1 MFSCSRPS
9 PTMTKR
15 ARALLQVERRE
26 LDPQLRPF
34 VRFQA
39 EHAADGFRGIGRVF
53 LERPPFVLVRG
64 GGVGGKIR
72 HAVVQHMEAHD
83 GDAEPFRIGLGRL
96 AAVADEV
103 HAGHLGQGLVQLGIL
118 FAEAVLADVRR
129 QPSEH
134 QVDGGRARQQRRQ
147 RAEQAGAVLPQA
159 DHVERVRPQH
169 RRQPRHAVVHRRRQL
184 FQQPAQAALRHGLMG
199 HRDRRQLVDLRDR
212 DLRLDQH
219 GQEEVQ
225 ALLLGRA
232 RRLGV
237 LLDQHFD
244 FSGFGS
250 RSRGTCPGCSARRV
264 SSPASRVSWRS
275 APPGPRLP
283 VTSATETGF
292 PAPVRAGAGR
302 GSAGSRASSTRSGCP
317 CRPAPIRAPGADRR
331 RSRLP
336 ARRPARQPCC
346 RAPGAARRAR

>member
-1 MFSCSRPS
+1 M
-9 PTMTKR
+9 
-15 ARALLQVERRE
+15 
-26 LDPQLRPF
+26 
-34 VRFQA
+34 
-39 EHAADGFRGIGRVF
+39 
-53 LERPPFVLVRG
+53 
-64 GGVGGKIR
+64 
-72 HAVVQHMEAHD
+72 
-83 GDAEPFRIGLGRL
+83 
-96 AAVADEV
+96 
-103 HAGHLGQGLVQLGIL
+103 
-118 FAEAVLADVRR
+118 
-129 QPSEH
+129 
-134 QVDGGRARQQRRQ
+134 DGGRARQQRRQ

-225 ALLLGRA
+225 ALLGRA

-244 FSGFGS
+244 FFRLRQQVQGHLPRLF
-250 RSRGTCPGCSARRV
+250 RRRV

-292 PAPVRAGAGR
+292 SGPCSGR
-302 GSAGSRASSTRSGCP
+302 CRSRKCRIACFIDTIRMS

-346 RAPGAARRAR
+346 RAPVPRDGRDDVERIRQQPRLRRRLANSTRMLRSVCCEISRRNSASDCSCARMSLSSLARANSRAGLSLDSGRWRSTRASASSTCRSLTARRAVAHDLQVIGAFPQQRGPLFGQAFVRPRLPAAAAAGSGP

>member
-1 MFSCSRPS
+1 MVGQADEQQPFRHLQLFRQRHDVLVQPAVADDDEARS
-9 PTMTKR
+9 
-15 ARALLQVERRE
+15 RALLQVERRE

-83 GDAEPFRIGLGRL
+83 GNAEPFRIGFGRL

-118 FAEAVLADVRR
+118 FAEAILADVRR
-129 QPSEH
+129 QAAEH
-134 QVDGGRARQQRRQ
+134 QVDGGRARQQRCQ

-199 HRDRRQLVDLRDR
+199 HRDRRQLVDFRDR

-250 RSRGTCPGCSARRV
+250 RSRDACPGCSARRV

-292 PAPVRAGAGR
+292 SGPCSGR
-302 GSAGSRASSTRSGCP
+302 CRSRKCRIACFIDTIRMSLPTSADSGSRR
-317 CRPAPIRAPGADRR
+317 
-331 RSRLP
+331 
-336 ARRPARQPCC
+336 
-346 RAPGAARRAR
+346 